1 MFPVIHVV
9 FAALGALLGAG
20 VAPRGE
26 WRFAVL
32 VGACIG
38 YAVAELSSVR
48 GRLLLLE
55 ADIAKLRASLRRR
68 DVETPAPSQSPQ
80 QAPAEMPAQAP
91 AEMPAPAPAARASA
105 PPPASVSAPVTA
117 SAPARVTESQLD
129 PLDEL
134 RRDERSNAEPPAPAT
149 GVVRSSAARPGIS
162 DIPIVNAVRQF
173 FTGANSLVRAGVIV
187 LFFGV
192 AFLLRYVAEHS
203 RVPIEFRLAGVAAG
217 AMALLALG
225 WSLRKSRPGYALAL
239 QGGAVGILYLIVF
252 AALHLYSLLPAS
264 TAFGVLAVLAMLS
277 AILAVLQNSMAFALL
292 AVTGGFLAPILASTG
307 AGNHVVLFSYY
318 AVVNSGIV
326 AIAWFKAWR
335 PLNLAGFVFTF
346 VIGTVWGVLRYRAE
360 DFATTEPFLVLFF
373 LFYVAVA
380 VLFT

>member
-1 MFPVIHVV
+1 MLTVRLNNSKRCGLVHRILLIDTRSRRLCRAWDSAGARELGTGQGENRMFPVIHVV

-117 SAPARVTESQLD
+117 SAP
-129 PLDEL
+129 
-134 RRDERSNAEPPAPAT
+134 
-149 GVVRSSAARPGIS
+149 
-162 DIPIVNAVRQF
+162 
-173 FTGANSLVRAGVIV
+173 
-187 LFFGV
+187 
-192 AFLLRYVAEHS
+192 
-203 RVPIEFRLAGVAAG
+203 
-217 AMALLALG
+217 
-225 WSLRKSRPGYALAL
+225 
-239 QGGAVGILYLIVF
+239 
-252 AALHLYSLLPAS
+252 
-264 TAFGVLAVLAMLS
+264 
-277 AILAVLQNSMAFALL
+277 
-292 AVTGGFLAPILASTG
+292 
-307 AGNHVVLFSYY
+307 
-318 AVVNSGIV
+318 
-326 AIAWFKAWR
+326 
-335 PLNLAGFVFTF
+335 
-346 VIGTVWGVLRYRAE
+346 
-360 DFATTEPFLVLFF
+360 
-373 LFYVAVA
+373 
-380 VLFT
+380 